1 MGQIQLMQ
9 SPGGWTGKPRDDV
22 QHWKAIAG
30 REGNRARVLQSK
42 EASEEGMAGKD
53 NDLRAGQ
60 SAPGRGSSPE
70 TKQGGAS
77 PDGGEL

>member
-1 MGQIQLMQ
+1 MDSSPAELSGKEAQRVGQIQLMQ

-42 EASEEGMAGKD
+42 ASEEGMAGKD

-60 SAPGRGSSPE
+60 SGWKPFV
-70 TKQGGAS
+70 T
-77 PDGGEL
+77 